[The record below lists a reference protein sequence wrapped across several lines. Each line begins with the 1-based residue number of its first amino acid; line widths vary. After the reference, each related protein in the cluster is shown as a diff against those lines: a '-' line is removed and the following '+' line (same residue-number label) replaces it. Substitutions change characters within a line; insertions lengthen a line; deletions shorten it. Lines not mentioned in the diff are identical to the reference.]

1 MHWWWSEMIE
11 KLLLNILLLIFSNS
25 SFTEFLNDIYNFRS
39 IWFSKMWGR
48 GYQGFNNDPF
58 FQSHNDAFRNM
69 FNHDPFG
76 QFGFSQNMPAI
87 GGPAPNNRVAT
98 RNDEMFRD
106 PFAHM
111 NRMMQEM
118 SRGFGGGMM
127 MPDLSQMQ
135 GNGHGQSYAYSSVMS
150 YNNNGSGEPQF
161 FEATSSSR
169 QGPGGVKET
178 RKTLRD
184 SESGVNKMAI
194 GHHIN
199 DRGHVIERSMN
210 RRTNERDESQ
220 NFINMDESEA
230 DRFNQEWSQATHNYR
245 DVPGRAIDD
254 GRRRNR
260 NGNNGDRSIKYWA
273 LYSLEISP
281 NSAPM

>member
-1 MHWWWSEMIE
+1 
-11 KLLLNILLLIFSNS
+11 
-25 SFTEFLNDIYNFRS
+25 
-39 IWFSKMWGR
+39 MWGR
-48 GYQGFNNDPF
+48 GFDSFNNDPF

-87 GGPAPNNRVAT
+87 NGPANVPASNRVAT
-98 RNDEMFRD
+98 RQEDMFRD

-127 MPDLSQMQ
+127 MPDLGQMQ
-135 GNGHGQSYAYSSVMS
+135 SNGQGQSYSYSSVMS
-150 YNNNGSGEPQF
+150 YNSAGGGEPKF

-199 DRGHVIERSMN
+199 ERGHVIERSMN
-210 RRTNERDESQ
+210 RHTNERDERQ

-230 DRFNQEWSQATHNYR
+230 DRFNQEWTQATHNYR
-245 DVPGRAIDD
+245 DNHARAIDD

-260 NGNNGDRSIKYWA
+260 HGHGDHRSIKY
-273 LYSLEISP
+273 
-281 NSAPM
+281 